1 MLQVDGHKN
10 LVRDP
15 KSGAILNINSNEIN
29 TAKARKQAR
38 LQKAEKEQQL
48 HDDVD
53 NLKTELNTIK
63 SLLTELVEKL
73 DG

>member
-1 MLQVDGHKN
+1 MIKVEGHTN

-15 KSGAILNINSNEIN
+15 KSGAVLNINSNEIN
-29 TAKARKQAR
+29 AARARKEAR

-73 DG
+73 NG

>member
-29 TAKARKQAR
+29 AAKARKQAR
-38 LQKAEKEQQL
+38 LQKEEKEQQL